1 MAGMRHRFAVTAGQI
16 REGRVTLTGPVARQI
31 ARVLRLG
38 PGDGILLFDEEGVE
52 HAARLLRVAPSRV
65 EAAVEGTSRP
75 GRESPLRLTVA
86 PALLRGPRMDLL
98 VEKATELG
106 VTAVA
111 PLLLRRC
118 VATGSGRLTR
128 WRAIAREAAE
138 QSGRTRLPAIE
149 APVPLAT
156 FLATLPAEAIR
167 LALWEG
173 EGGLP
178 FRSLDGAVLRRQPA
192 VLVVGPEGGLSP
204 EEVGTL
210 REAGFTLLTLGPR
223 ILRAETAPLAALTL
237 LQSLAGDLG

>member
-1 MAGMRHRFAVTAGQI
+1 MRHRFAIAAGQI
-16 REGRVTLTGPVARQI
+16 REGRATLTGPVARQI

-38 PGDGILLFDEEGVE
+38 PGDEILLFDEEGVE
-52 HAARLLRVAPSRV
+52 HTARLLRVAPSRV

-106 VTAVA
+106 VTAIA
-111 PLLLRRC
+111 PLHLRRC

-178 FRSLDGAVLRRQPA
+178 FHSLDVAGLRSRPA
-192 VLVVGPEGGLSP
+192 VLVVGPEGGLSR
-204 EEVGTL
+204 EEVETL
-210 REAGFTLLTLGPR
+210 REAGFALLTLGPR
-223 ILRAETAPLAALTL
+223 ILRAETAPLAALAL
-237 LQSLAGDLG
+237 LQFLAGDLG

>member
-1 MAGMRHRFAVTAGQI
+1 
-16 REGRVTLTGPVARQI
+16 
-31 ARVLRLG
+31 
-38 PGDGILLFDEEGVE
+38 
-52 HAARLLRVAPSRV
+52 
-65 EAAVEGTSRP
+65 
-75 GRESPLRLTVA
+75 
-86 PALLRGPRMDLL
+86 MDLL

-106 VTAVA
+106 VTAIA
-111 PLLLRRC
+111 PLHLRRC

-178 FRSLDGAVLRRQPA
+178 FHSLDVAGLRSRPA
-192 VLVVGPEGGLSP
+192 VLVVGPEGGLSR
-204 EEVGTL
+204 EEVETL
-210 REAGFTLLTLGPR
+210 REAGFALLTLGPR
-223 ILRAETAPLAALTL
+223 ILRAETAPLAALAL
-237 LQSLAGDLG
+237 LQFLAGDLG